1 MSGRCTRGLCLRG
14 VLSATGS
21 PAGSEPAAALYAG
34 HFDGVDGIDGI
45 DDIIIIGMPPHMI
58 AIGMPED
65 IMLFIISQRSRI
77 MSIMDALAGFIFIIM
92 PSGII
97 SQDT

>member
-1 MSGRCTRGLCLRG
+1 M
-14 VLSATGS
+14 
-21 PAGSEPAAALYAG
+21 
-34 HFDGVDGIDGI
+34 DGIDGI
-45 DDIIIIGMPPHMI
+45 IIIIGMPPHMI
-58 AIGMPED
+58 AMGIPMD

-77 MSIMDALAGFIFIIM
+77 MSIMDALAGFIFIII